1 MTYKQHSH
9 YKNQPLTKFYKRINK
24 FLAQAAE
31 AKYTVFVGGSEVTDW
46 HLTLKTA
53 ETVCNFYKRQG
64 YNDVAIVDTESNE
77 QITTTTGRQFPAAN

>member
-1 MTYKQHSH
+1 MG
-9 YKNQPLTKFYKRINK
+9 
-24 FLAQAAE
+24 QAAE

-64 YNDVAIVDTESNE
+64 YDDVVIVDTKSNLE
-77 QITTTTGRQFPAAN
+77 VTTKQGETR